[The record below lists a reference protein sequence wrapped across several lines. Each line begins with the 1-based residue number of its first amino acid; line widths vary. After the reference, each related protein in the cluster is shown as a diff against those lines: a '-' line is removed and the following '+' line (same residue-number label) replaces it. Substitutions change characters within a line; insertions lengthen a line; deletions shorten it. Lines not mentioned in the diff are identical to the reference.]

1 MRRPAGLAAALFAAL
16 PAGAA
21 TLEAPS
27 GERLDA
33 ASLHALYS
41 HGFHAE
47 GFGPRLGAVT
57 FDLLP
62 DGRMLV
68 DGPLGAWRWRL
79 EDDSFCIE
87 RSMLGIAREYC
98 MIVYRTGDGQYDAYF
113 AMRAPD
119 APGLTPGRKN
129 LSFTLR
135 P

>member
-1 MRRPAGLAAALFAAL
+1 MRRLAGLAAALTVAW
-16 PAGAA
+16 PAFAA
-21 TLEAPS
+21 TLEPPA

-33 ASLHALYS
+33 AALVALYA

-47 GFGPRLGAVT
+47 GSGPRLGPVV

-68 DGPLGAWRWRL
+68 DGPFGEWHWRL
-79 EDDSFCIE
+79 EDDSFCIA

-113 AMRAPD
+113 AMREPD
-119 APGLTPGRKN
+119 APQRVPGRKN